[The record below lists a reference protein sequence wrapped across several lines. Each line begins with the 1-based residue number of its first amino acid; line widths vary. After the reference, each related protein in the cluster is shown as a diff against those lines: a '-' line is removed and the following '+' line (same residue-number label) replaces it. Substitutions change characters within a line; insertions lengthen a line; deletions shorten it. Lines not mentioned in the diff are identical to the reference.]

1 VDQGA
6 FVASQQSSSGPGGS
20 PRLLSQALNGAATP
34 PVRRF
39 DPARPA
45 KAAFTDFCDISF
57 PRIEMCRMM
66 PFESQNE
73 VETAMADAGGGAG
86 IGGLAAGDLASGEG
100 RPTPAEMAMRGIRI
114 LERLIA
120 GSTLAE
126 VAAGEGLSPRRAR
139 ELVAEAVA
147 QRGFDP

>member
-1 VDQGA
+1 
-6 FVASQQSSSGPGGS
+6 
-20 PRLLSQALNGAATP
+20 
-34 PVRRF
+34 
-39 DPARPA
+39 
-45 KAAFTDFCDISF
+45 
-57 PRIEMCRMM
+57 M
-66 PFESQNE
+66 
-73 VETAMADAGGGAG
+73 AMADAGGVAG
-86 IGGLAAGDLASGEG
+86 IGGFAAGDLASGEG
-100 RPTPAEMAMRGIRI
+100 RSTPAEMATRGMRI

>member
-1 VDQGA
+1 
-6 FVASQQSSSGPGGS
+6 
-20 PRLLSQALNGAATP
+20 
-34 PVRRF
+34 
-39 DPARPA
+39 
-45 KAAFTDFCDISF
+45 
-57 PRIEMCRMM
+57 
-66 PFESQNE
+66 
-73 VETAMADAGGGAG
+73 MANAGGGAG
-86 IGGLAAGDLASGEG
+86 IGDEGGEG
-100 RPTPAEMAMRGIRI
+100 RSTPAETVTRGVRI